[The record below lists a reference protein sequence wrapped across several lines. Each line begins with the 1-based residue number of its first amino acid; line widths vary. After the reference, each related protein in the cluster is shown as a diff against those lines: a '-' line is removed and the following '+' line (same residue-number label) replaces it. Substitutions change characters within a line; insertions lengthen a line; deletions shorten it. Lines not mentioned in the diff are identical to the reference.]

1 MKFCFHRIRNQLEA
15 NSILFLLFPARPV
28 ITRLSRHTEAT
39 KGENATIRCEV
50 FGIPAP
56 EVSWT
61 TPYGVYIKGA
71 SAVHEVETLDD
82 STKTMRSK
90 MQQDDGSLLI
100 TETSIRDAGI
110 YTCIARNRLGEER
123 MDTNLTVRQGTCM
136 ILLVIRSIV
145 RNSKPEIF

>member
-1 MKFCFHRIRNQLEA
+1 M
-15 NSILFLLFPARPV
+15 
-28 ITRLSRHTEAT
+28 
-39 KGENATIRCEV
+39 

-123 MDTNLTVRQGTCM
+123 MNTNLTVRQGTCM

-145 RNSKPEIF
+145 KKENWCGNASNKVTQLAAQHIASLLVS